1 MFGFIIFLVLI
12 AVAAFFAWKSKTPE
26 GWDFKA
32 GFAALVAAGGAV
44 AAWISGWFQSTPPV

>member
-12 AVAAFFAWKSKTPE
+12 AVAAFFAYKSRTAD

-32 GFAALVAAGGAV
+32 GLAALAAAGGA
-44 AAWISGWFQSTPPV
+44 AWAWLSGLTDKF